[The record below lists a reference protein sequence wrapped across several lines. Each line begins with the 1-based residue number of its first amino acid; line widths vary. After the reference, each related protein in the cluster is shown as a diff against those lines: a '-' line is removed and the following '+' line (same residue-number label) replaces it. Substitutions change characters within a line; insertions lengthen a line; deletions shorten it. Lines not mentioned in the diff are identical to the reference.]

1 MVGVKMRSYVS
12 RPWGWYQ
19 VLSET
24 SVSAVKILCVK
35 PGERLSLQTHRKRS
49 ETWIP
54 LDDGLEAQIG
64 DELVELLAYNK
75 YVVDVGIKHR
85 LINNK
90 GYAVQV
96 IELITGSYD
105 ENDISRLEDDY
116 GRS

>member
-1 MVGVKMRSYVS
+1 MVGVKMRSYVT

-19 VLSET
+19 VLSQS

-64 DELVELLAYNK
+64 DELIELKAYNS
-75 YVVDVGIKHR
+75 YEVPVGVKHR
-85 LINNK
+85 LINSNWHEIE
-90 GYAVQV
+90 V
-96 IELITGSYD
+96 IELITGAYD
-105 ENDISRLEDDY
+105 ENDISRIEDDY

>member
-1 MVGVKMRSYVS
+1 MRSYVS

-19 VLSET
+19 VVSENP
-24 SVSAVKILCVK
+24 VGAVKILCVK

-64 DELVELLAYNK
+64 DELLELVAYNK
-75 YVVDVGIKHR
+75 YIVDVGIQHR
-85 LINNK
+85 LINK
-90 GYAVQV
+90 ADWEVQV
-96 IELITGSYD
+96 IELITGAYD
-105 ENDISRLEDDY
+105 ENDISRIEDDY